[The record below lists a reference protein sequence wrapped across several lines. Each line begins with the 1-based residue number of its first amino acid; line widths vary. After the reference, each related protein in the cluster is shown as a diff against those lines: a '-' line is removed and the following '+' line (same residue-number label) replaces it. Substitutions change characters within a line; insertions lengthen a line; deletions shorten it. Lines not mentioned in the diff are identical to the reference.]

1 MFLEGLW
8 DALDG
13 QLESV
18 GGLVNVEF
26 EPVAAFAPLG
36 LVLEDPEPLDV
47 RVFLVAHAPNHSV
60 GVHGVDNVGV
70 LLGSLS
76 SFPGLQEEG
85 ILKKEKREVNNVYTF
100 QLIKEPKVSKK
111 NESL

>member
-1 MFLEGLW
+1 M
-8 DALDG
+8 
-13 QLESV
+13 
-18 GGLVNVEF
+18 NIKF
-26 EPVAAFAPLG
+26 EPVAAFATLG

-76 SFPGLQEEG
+76 TFPGFQEEG
-85 ILKKEKREVNNVYTF
+85 VLQGNLFN
-100 QLIKEPKVSKK
+100 
-111 NESL
+111 